1 MQIAFIQN
9 YVNESTIGIM
19 EFFIPNNLPFGPFS
33 PSQKHL
39 GYGRLCKKRFLIK
52 RHFLAFLPIPI
63 NRLVLCKSTYQ
74 IYKFY
79 QTI

>member
-19 EFFIPNNLPFGPFS
+19 EFFILNNLPFGPFS

-39 GYGRLCKKRFLIK
+39 GYGRLCKKD
-52 RHFLAFLPIPI
+52 
-63 NRLVLCKSTYQ
+63 S
-74 IYKFY
+74 
-79 QTI
+79 